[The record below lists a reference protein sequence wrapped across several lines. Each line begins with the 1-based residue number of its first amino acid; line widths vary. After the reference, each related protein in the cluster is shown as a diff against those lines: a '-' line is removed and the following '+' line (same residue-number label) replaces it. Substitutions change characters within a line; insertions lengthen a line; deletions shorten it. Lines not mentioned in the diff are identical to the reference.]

1 MDKSKNTRQSF
12 ENSGKDSAAQRSRA
26 VQNCKII
33 PYRIVNFTPKED
45 AKLMVTSR
53 KESRITIKASVKS
66 LVQSCVSPNRTD
78 DCLLSFRNS
87 IEMSRPLTQVSAR
100 KAASSILLTK
110 EVKNEQLLAELK
122 STIGKSAVNL
132 TRLKGLTWDT
142 KTSLLDISP
151 INSHISANPDATLS
165 TSILPKVYAMRPLL
179 IPFLGGGD
187 KGEGEVQATKGQSGD
202 LRVTWS
208 IKETYGDKPNGREG
222 SQLVVIKNQMYIF
235 GGQSRIKHTDLRV
248 LDCNIW
254 TWKIIA
260 TVYTPQGR
268 LGHSLLPYK
277 GKLIL
282 YGGQSQHSQNLGIR
296 RCSRKV
302 FYLSLNKK
310 KWQHYSGEGEK
321 PEGRRHHAAAQIGR
335 FMVIYGGMNQH
346 GHILCD
352 LYIYDIKIKKWVLPE
367 ITIEKDPGP
376 RSHASLTGIF
386 EQAQRE
392 NYADNIFDLNMAKSN
407 KIEFLNSGFYLFGG
421 LVAEAQ
427 AVNTLFGLYIRDGRL
442 VWTMIKD
449 VSGTPPSPRYNH
461 AACAVKNR
469 LFIFGG
475 RNDDLF
481 RSTGDSCL
489 TDLFCFNV
497 STLKWENLIVQG
509 QSPDGR
515 WGHCMASVGT
525 KVLLMGGL
533 TTKRFMS
540 ADLHCLD
547 TEKEVNIDVPPEET
561 KKDESPGFY
570 SMKDRR
576 KTINPLN
583 PLINLIKFK
592 KL

>member
-1 MDKSKNTRQSF
+1 MDKTKNTKQSI
-12 ENSGKDSAAQRSRA
+12 ENSGKDSGTQRNRSI
-26 VQNCKII
+26 QNYKII
-33 PYRIVNFTPKED
+33 PYRIVNYTPKED

-53 KESRITIKASVKS
+53 KETQITIKSSVKS
-66 LVQSCVSPNRTD
+66 IVQSCISPSKTD
-78 DCLLSFRNS
+78 DFLMSFRNS
-87 IEMSRPLTQVSAR
+87 IETSRPLTQISSR
-100 KAASSILLTK
+100 KTLSSGWLTK

-122 STIGKSAVNL
+122 NTIGKSAINL
-132 TRLKGLTWDT
+132 TRLKGLNWET
-142 KTSLLDISP
+142 KTLLPDPSP
-151 INSHISANPDATLS
+151 INSHVSVNPDATLS
-165 TSILPKVYAMRPLL
+165 TSILPKINSMKPMAMSLFGL
-179 IPFLGGGD
+179 GD
-187 KGEGEVQATKGQSGD
+187 KGEGEVPGGKGQSGD
-202 LRVTWS
+202 FKVTWS
-208 IKETYGDKPNGREG
+208 IKETYGDRPNSREG
-222 SQLVVIKNQMYIF
+222 SQLVTIKNQIYIF

-248 LDCNIW
+248 LDSNIW

-260 TVYTPQGR
+260 TVYAPQGR

-277 GKLIL
+277 GKIIL

-302 FYLSLNKK
+302 FYLSLSKK

-321 PEGRRHHAAAQIGR
+321 PEGRRHHAAAQVGR

-376 RSHASLTGIF
+376 RSHASLIGIF
-386 EQAQRE
+386 EQSQRE
-392 NYADNIFDLNMAKSN
+392 NYADSIFDLNTVKS

-421 LVAEAQ
+421 LVAEGQ

-449 VSGTPPSPRYNH
+449 ISGTPPSPRYNH

-469 LFIFGG
+469 MFIFGG
-475 RNDDLF
+475 RNDYLF
-481 RSTGDSCL
+481 KTTGDSCL
-489 TDLFCFNV
+489 RDLFCFNV
-497 STLKWENLIVQG
+497 STLKWEGLIIQG
-509 QSPDGR
+509 QAPDGR
-515 WGHCMASVGT
+515 WGHCMSSVGT

-533 TTKRFMS
+533 TTKHFMS

-547 TEKEVNIDVPPEET
+547 TEKEVNIDIPPEET
-561 KKDESPGFY
+561 KKEEPSGFY
-570 SMKDRR
+570 SMKDRK